1 MRQPTSDRL
10 ADTSPQAEE
19 CGLGRAL
26 AVIKGKWKPTII
38 WELHERPLRFGD
50 LRRRVQGIT
59 EKMLF
64 EQLRQLEVDGIV
76 HREVYDELP
85 ARVEYS
91 LTATGA
97 GLNAA
102 VHELAEWGKRLP
114 APDPLRAQPAA
125 LPDGVIRVLGGVRV
139 AAPSRGT

>member
-1 MRQPTSDRL
+1 MKQPDR
-10 ADTSPQAEE
+10 TTPE
-19 CGLGRAL
+19 CGLNRAL

-38 WELHERPLRFGD
+38 WELHERPIRFGE
-50 LRRRVQGIT
+50 LKRRLPGIA
-59 EKMLF
+59 EKVLF

-91 LTATGA
+91 LTTFGA

-114 APDPLRAQPAA
+114 SPTAPVERPP
-125 LPDGVIRVLGGVRV
+125 PPEGVIRVLRGVRLHDP
-139 AAPSRGT
+139 AS

>member
-1 MRQPTSDRL
+1 MRQPTNDRL
-10 ADTSPQAEE
+10 SDTSAQAEE
-19 CGLGRAL
+19 CGLERAL

-38 WELHERPLRFGD
+38 WEIHERPLRFGD

-76 HREVYDELP
+76 HREVYDESP

-114 APDPLRAQPAA
+114 AADPLRAQPAP
-125 LPDGVIRVLGGVRV
+125 LPDGVVRVLGGVRSG
-139 AAPSRGT
+139 AARGA

>member
-1 MRQPTSDRL
+1 MPKTPREQL
-10 ADTSPQAEE
+10 ADTTPPVAE
-19 CGLGRAL
+19 CGLERAL
-26 AVIKGKWKPTII
+26 TVIKGKWKPTII

-76 HREVYDELP
+76 HREVYDESP

-114 APDPLRAQPAA
+114 APDAMRAQPAA

-139 AAPSRGT
+139 SAPSRGT

>member
-1 MRQPTSDRL
+1 MKKQPDQT
-10 ADTSPQAEE
+10 PE

-26 AVIKGKWKPTII
+26 AVIKGKWKPSLI
-38 WELHERPLRFGD
+38 WELHQRPIRFGE
-50 LRRRVQGIT
+50 LKRRLPGIT
-59 EKMLF
+59 EKVLF

-91 LTATGA
+91 LTTFGA

-114 APDPLRAQPAA
+114 SPTSAVAERPPLPE
-125 LPDGVIRVLGGVRV
+125 GVIRVSRGVRLHD
-139 AAPSRGT
+139 STS